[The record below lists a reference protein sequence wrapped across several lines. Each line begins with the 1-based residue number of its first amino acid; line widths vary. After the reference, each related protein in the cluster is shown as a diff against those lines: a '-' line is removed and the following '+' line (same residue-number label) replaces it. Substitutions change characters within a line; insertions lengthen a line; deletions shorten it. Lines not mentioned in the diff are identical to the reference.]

1 MPPRCLRPLVAVACA
16 ALVVACA
23 STTIQDQWADPN
35 FRGAPLR
42 SFVVLGAGSDAV
54 TRRIFED
61 TMVAKLR
68 ASGVSA
74 TQAYLTIPDGP
85 MATEAQIDAAVG
97 QAKADALMMTR
108 MRGVQTQTQ
117 VSTVMVPGPGPG
129 FGPGWYGLYSA
140 WYPVQQV
147 SQYQIAIV
155 ETSVFAT
162 ANRTLVWTGVTQ
174 TFNPQSVA
182 REAPGFADV
191 IIRALAAQGL
201 LPLAK

>member
-1 MPPRCLRPLVAVACA
+1 MSARCLRPLFTVAFA

-23 STTIQDQWADPN
+23 STTIQDQWTDPN
-35 FRGAPLR
+35 FRGGPLR
-42 SFVVLGAGSDAV
+42 SFVVLGVGGDAV

-61 TMVAKLR
+61 TMVVKLR
-68 ASGVSA
+68 ASGVLA
-74 TQAYLTIPDGP
+74 TQAYLYIPDGP
-85 MATEAQIDAAVG
+85 MATEAQIDAAVS

-108 MRGVQTQTQ
+108 MRGVQTRTQ
-117 VSTVMVPGPGPG
+117 VSTVMVPGPG
-129 FGPGWYGLYSA
+129 FGPGWYGWYSA

-162 ANRTLVWTGVTQ
+162 TGRTLVWTGVTQ

-182 REAPGFADV
+182 QEAPGFAEV

-201 LPLAK
+201 LPPPK